1 MLIDKIKN
9 FYDARAN
16 YFKKKQ
22 EIDNAMLELEYL
34 LYKANYALSDTIDN
48 GFDNEY
54 VVKVADEY
62 KKHKFG
68 SVIVQEFLE
77 KIDEMFFKDIDDNLK
92 DGLEIVSLK
101 INLDY
106 KNIDARVISPI
117 KIYVSNA
124 QSSRH
129 FTIIVPIKNVMN
141 ADMIDWNETKEG
153 LYMLVVNS
161 LNTSKNKEACCV
173 FDYSK
178 MPSAIEKYLKG
189 EFDKELDV
197 DTSYVLDIEQEAL
210 SNNTH
215 KYFISTCKPM
225 AAAYSYDAFSYS
237 EYGIDREYEIKY
249 IDRHDLFGWRTSSPF
264 KVSSRLSNC
273 IDDRCDYMH

>member
-22 EIDNAMLELEYL
+22 EIDNAMVELEYL

-124 QSSRH
+124 QSNCH

-153 LYMLVVNS
+153 LYMLLVNS
-161 LNTSKNKEACCV
+161 PNTNNNKEACCV

-197 DTSYVLDIEQEAL
+197 DTSYVLDIEQEELSEQEAL
-210 SNNTH
+210 SNNAH
-215 KYFISTCKPM
+215 KYFAYTYKPM
-225 AAAYSYDAFSYS
+225 ASAYSY

-264 KVSSRLSNC
+264 KASNRLSNC
-273 IDDRCDYMH
+273 IDDRCDYK

>member
-22 EIDNAMLELEYL
+22 EIDNAMVELEYL

-77 KIDEMFFKDIDDNLK
+77 KIDEMFFKDIDENLK

-124 QSSRH
+124 QSNRH

-141 ADMIDWNETKEG
+141 ADLIDWNETKEG
-153 LYMLVVNS
+153 LYMLLVNS
-161 LNTSKNKEACCV
+161 PNTNNNKDACCV

-189 EFDKELDV
+189 EFDKELDD
-197 DTSYVLDIEQEAL
+197 DTYMLDMTQEAS
-210 SNNTH
+210 SNNTN
-215 KYFISTCKPM
+215 KYFAYTYKPM
-225 AAAYSYDAFSYS
+225 ASAYSY

-264 KVSSRLSNC
+264 KASNRLSNC